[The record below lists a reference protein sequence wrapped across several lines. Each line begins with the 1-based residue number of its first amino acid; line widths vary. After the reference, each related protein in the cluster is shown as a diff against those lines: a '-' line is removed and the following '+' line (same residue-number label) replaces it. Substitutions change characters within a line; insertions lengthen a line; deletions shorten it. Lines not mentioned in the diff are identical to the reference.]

1 MTNYEK
7 LGGVKCDFHIPV
19 GNHRDLQKPTLI
31 RIERMKRV
39 LDAGKRC
46 NSEGLQ
52 LSFRMYRFVFL
63 LVLSF
68 WVTDLTRT
76 YAGFLSG
83 APRLRFYFGG
93 VVHKIFGLGN

>member
-1 MTNYEK
+1 MWEADNSVINKNK
-7 LGGVKCDFHIPV
+7 LGKKTFTDSVK
-19 GNHRDLQKPTLI
+19 KTTLI

-39 LDAGKRC
+39 FDAGKRC
-46 NSEGLQ
+46 DSEGLQ
-52 LSFRMYRFVFL
+52 LSFLTYRIVSL

-76 YAGFLSG
+76 HAGFLSG
-83 APRLRFYFGG
+83 APRLGFYFGG

>member
-1 MTNYEK
+1 MT
-7 LGGVKCDFHIPV
+7 FFA
-19 GNHRDLQKPTLI
+19 KPTLI

-46 NSEGLQ
+46 DSEGLP
-52 LSFRMYRFVFL
+52 LSFLTYRFVSL

-76 YAGFLSG
+76 HAGFLSG
-83 APRLRFYFGG
+83 APRLGFYFGG
-93 VVHKIFGLGN
+93 VVLKIFGLGN